1 MSESRTHQRP
11 IICVAIRPKT
21 DDDRHGLQRA
31 LSELAQQDPTIRIET
46 ESPGGSTT
54 ICGMSELHLEAICHR
69 IVCEYE
75 VQIEIGKPKVI
86 YLETIR
92 KQSEAEGKYVRA
104 VSGHCVYGH
113 VKLRLEPLE
122 PGSDYQFVDESSEGT
137 VPQKFLEA
145 INSGIQQGMKGGVL
159 AGCEMVGVR
168 AIFYDGSYH
177 VEDSNETAFKIAASM
192 AFKEAARKANPVILE
207 PFMLIEVVTPEDL
220 AGVIVGDLSF
230 RRGRIEGMEARAGSL
245 VISAFVPLAELIG
258 YATHMRSET
267 KGRASC
273 SINFVCYEELRHVG
287 DSGAEEAGVVAN
299 RPKGPTVGRGH
310 AAAKPDSESE

>member
-1 MSESRTHQRP
+1 MSESSSHQRP
-11 IICVAIRPKT
+11 IICVVIRPKT
-21 DDDRHGLQRA
+21 EDDRPSLQQA
-31 LSELAQQDPTIRIET
+31 LSELARQDPTIRIET
-46 ESPGGSTT
+46 ESPNGQATVA
-54 ICGMSELHLEAICHR
+54 GMGESHLEVICDR
-69 IVCEYE
+69 IVREYK

-122 PGSDYQFVDESSEGT
+122 PGGDYQFVDESPEGT
-137 VPQKFLEA
+137 VPRKFLEA

-159 AGCEMVGVR
+159 AGCETVGVR

-177 VEDSNETAFKIAASM
+177 VEDSNEMAFKIAASM

-207 PFMLIEVVTPEDL
+207 PFMLIEVVTPEDF
-220 AGVIVGDLSF
+220 AAVILGDLSF
-230 RRGRIEGMEARAGSL
+230 RRGRIEGMEARTGSL
-245 VISAFVPLAELIG
+245 VISALVPLAELIG
-258 YATHMRSET
+258 YATHMRSST
-267 KGRASC
+267 QGRASY
-273 SINFVCYEELRHVG
+273 SMTFARYEEARHAG
-287 DSGAEEAGVVAN
+287 DSGAEEGGVVAN

-310 AAAKPDSESE
+310 AAAKPDSE

>member
-1 MSESRTHQRP
+1 MSESSTHKRP
-11 IICVAIRPKT
+11 IISVVVRPKT
-21 DDDRHGLQRA
+21 EDDRRSLQRA

-46 ESPGGSTT
+46 ESPVGQTT
-54 ICGMSELHLEAICHR
+54 IGGMSELHLGVICDR
-69 IVCEYE
+69 IVREYK
-75 VQIEIGKPKVI
+75 VQIEIGMPKVI

-104 VSGHCVYGH
+104 VSRHCIYGH

-122 PGSDYQFVDESSEGT
+122 AGGDYQFIDESSEGT

-145 INSGIQQGMKGGVL
+145 INSGIQLGMKGGVL
-159 AGCEMVGVR
+159 AGCETVGVR

-177 VEDSNETAFKIAASM
+177 VEDSNEMAFKIAASI

-273 SINFVCYEELRHVG
+273 SINFVCYEELRHAG

-299 RPKGPTVGRGH
+299 RPKGPTAGRGH
-310 AAAKPDSESE
+310 AAAKPDSE

>member
-11 IICVAIRPKT
+11 IICVVIRPKT

-31 LSELAQQDPTIRIET
+31 LSELAQQDPMIRIET
-46 ESPGGSTT
+46 ESPDGPTT
-54 ICGMSELHLEAICHR
+54 ISGMSELHFEVICDR
-69 IVCEYE
+69 IVREYK

-92 KQSEAEGKYVRA
+92 EQSGAEGKYVRA

-192 AFKEAARKANPVILE
+192 AFKEAARKANSVILE

-220 AGVIVGDLSF
+220 AVVIVGDLSF
-230 RRGRIEGMEARAGSL
+230 RRGRIEGMETRAGSL

-273 SINFVCYEELRHVG
+273 SINFVCYEELRHAG
-287 DSGAEEAGVVAN
+287 DSGAEKTGVVAN
-299 RPKGPTVGRGH
+299 RPKGPTAGRGH
-310 AAAKPDSESE
+310 AAAKPDSE